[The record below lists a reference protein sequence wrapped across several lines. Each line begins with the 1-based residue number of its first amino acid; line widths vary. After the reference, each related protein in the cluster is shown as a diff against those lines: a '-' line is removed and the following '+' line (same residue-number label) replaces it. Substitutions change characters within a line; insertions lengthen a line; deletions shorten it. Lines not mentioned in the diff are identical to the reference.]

1 MTEHQALPYQNAD
14 SYHRQHTSPQH
25 LLQIRAQECISQVSS
40 NSPPQGYAQQP
51 ALLHPESMEE
61 ECSCVAA
68 KDGFPDRQ
76 SSSAL
81 TKGCHSSS
89 LLLSTGGPGDPE
101 SLLGTVSHAQE
112 LGIHPY
118 RHQPAAA
125 FSRNKVSSR
134 ESVLGSCMEGSS
146 PGNAMELPEH
156 DGLGYPA
163 RPSGSEHHR
172 PRTLQ
177 RHHTIQNSDD
187 AYVQLDDL
195 PGMSLVAGKALS
207 SARMSDAVLSQAS
220 LSGSQQLLAREDEGC
235 GERLGH
241 EHLNL
246 TDGQHLSSCY
256 PSTCITDIL
265 LSYKHPEVSFSMEQ
279 AGV

>member
-14 SYHRQHTSPQH
+14 SYHHRHTSPQH

-51 ALLHPESMEE
+51 ALPHPESMEE

-68 KDGFPDRQ
+68 KDVFPDRQ

-81 TKGCHSSS
+81 TKGCHDSS

-118 RHQPAAA
+118 QHQPTAA
-125 FSRNKVSSR
+125 FSRNKVTSR
-134 ESVLGSCMEGSS
+134 ESVRGSCMEGSS
-146 PGNAMELPEH
+146 PGPAMELPDH
-156 DGLGYPA
+156 NGLGYPA
-163 RPSGSEHHR
+163 RPPGGEHHR

-220 LSGSQQLLAREDEGC
+220 LTGSQQLPDREDEEC
-235 GERLGH
+235 GERSGH
-241 EHLNL
+241 EHLDL